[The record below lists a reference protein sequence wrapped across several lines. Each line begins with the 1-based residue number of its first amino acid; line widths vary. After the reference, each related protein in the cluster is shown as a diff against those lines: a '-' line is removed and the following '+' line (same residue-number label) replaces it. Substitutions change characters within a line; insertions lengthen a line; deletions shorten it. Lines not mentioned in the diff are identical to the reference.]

1 MNSGNIE
8 SDVSA
13 EKIGKAILSLGK
25 KLEDAVAIGVC
36 GSLARGDFHERS
48 DIDIFV
54 IVKERLVDDRIWW
67 DRISDVLQDFGR
79 DVTVLVYTVEGLKR
93 IITWYVLRLASEG
106 VLVYDR
112 GDIRGLFNRIISA
125 AKEAGLVE
133 VQIGDY
139 KVWSVKNLKFAQ
151 RLTLEV
157 RE

>member
-1 MNSGNIE
+1 M
-8 SDVSA
+8 
-13 EKIGKAILSLGK
+13 
-25 KLEDAVAIGVC
+25 
-36 GSLARGDFHERS
+36 
-48 DIDIFV
+48 
-54 IVKERLVDDRIWW
+54 
-67 DRISDVLQDFGR
+67 
-79 DVTVLVYTVEGLKR
+79 
-93 IITWYVLRLASEG
+93 EG

>member
-25 KLEDAVAIGVC
+25 KLEDAVAIGMC
-36 GSLARGDFHERS
+36 GSLARDDFHERS

-67 DRISDVLQDFGR
+67 DRRSDVLQDFGR
-79 DVTVLVYTVEGLKR
+79 
-93 IITWYVLRLASEG
+93 
-106 VLVYDR
+106 
-112 GDIRGLFNRIISA
+112 GDH
-125 AKEAGLVE
+125 
-133 VQIGDY
+133 
-139 KVWSVKNLKFAQ
+139 KVWSAKNLKFAQ

-157 RE
+157 KE